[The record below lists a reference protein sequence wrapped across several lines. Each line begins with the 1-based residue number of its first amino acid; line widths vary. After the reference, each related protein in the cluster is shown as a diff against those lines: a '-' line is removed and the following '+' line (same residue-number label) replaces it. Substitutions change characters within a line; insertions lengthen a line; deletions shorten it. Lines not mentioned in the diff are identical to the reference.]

1 MIAHQAINV
10 DDRSIPLSCGFKI
23 GKKLSPV
30 ANAFENR
37 FLFIPSR
44 GNMIESAGK
53 LYPQCS
59 GHNQIKDFI
68 GGMSAHIRLLTMGLR
83 LEDEIEVVTNNGRGQ
98 LVVAANYKRFVIGRG
113 LAEKIIVQPPKS

>member
-23 GKKLSPV
+23 GKKLFPV
-30 ANAFENR
+30 TNAFENR

-44 GNMIESAGK
+44 ANMIESAGE

-68 GGMSAHIRLLTMGLR
+68 GVETLSIAYWSKWGQTLNCEFGLT
-83 LEDEIEVVTNNGRGQ
+83 
-98 LVVAANYKRFVIGRG
+98 
-113 LAEKIIVQPPKS
+113 KSI